1 MTRLLV
7 SVLAKNVTLSKLFS
21 NVGRVMV
28 SKFCWQLQCTLG
40 RLLLFFVVSV
50 AVRSA
55 VLGEG
60 SEKQFEASDNL
71 VSSLIV

>member
-1 MTRLLV
+1 METSKAVKSMETRYMYCTCH
-7 SVLAKNVTLSKLFS
+7 KNTCTCTSTLQVPYMYCIKSL
-21 NVGRVMV
+21 N
-28 SKFCWQLQCTLG
+28 TI
-40 RLLLFFVVSV
+40 VSV

-55 VLGEG
+55 VFGEG